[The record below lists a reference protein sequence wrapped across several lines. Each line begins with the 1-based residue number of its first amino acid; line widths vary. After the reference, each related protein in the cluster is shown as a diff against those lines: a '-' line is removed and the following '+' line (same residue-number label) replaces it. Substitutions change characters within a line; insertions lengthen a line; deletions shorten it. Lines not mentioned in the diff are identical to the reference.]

1 MEADDLL
8 CSRNARSRT
17 PLVGR
22 AQWKINQPPSLREN
36 QRARK
41 DQLDMM
47 QIDIYS
53 DIVCPW
59 CYVGKRR
66 LERALT
72 SIGGDVHVT
81 WRPFQLNPTMPLD
94 GMDRTAYIKAK
105 FGSLEAFGQ
114 MEEQL
119 LAAGADER
127 IPFAFGKI
135 QRTPN
140 TFAAHRLVWH
150 AARQGKQDEV
160 VEALF
165 RGYFLEGK
173 NIGDLKTLAHV
184 AGEAG
189 LDRTETEKFLAS
201 DKGVIEVKA
210 EKAVGR
216 RLGIRGV
223 PYFVFNGS
231 ISISGAQPPDII
243 VSAIQQ
249 AKETVIESKE
259 ET

>member
-1 MEADDLL
+1 MNKQD
-8 CSRNARSRT
+8 
-17 PLVGR
+17 V
-22 AQWKINQPPSLREN
+22 KVH
-36 QRARK
+36 
-41 DQLDMM
+41 
-47 QIDIYS
+47 IDIYS

-72 SIGGDVHVT
+72 SLGGDAQVT
-81 WRPFQLNPTMPLD
+81 WRPFQLNPTMSSD
-94 GMDRTAYIKAK
+94 GMDRTAYLKAK

-119 LAAGADER
+119 LAAGADEQ

-140 TFAAHRLVWH
+140 TFAAHRLVWY
-150 AARQGKQDEV
+150 AAQQGKQDKV

-165 RGYFLEGK
+165 RAYFLNGE

-189 LDRTETEKFLAS
+189 LDRTEIEKYLAS

-210 EKAVGR
+210 EEAVGR

>member
-1 MEADDLL
+1 
-8 CSRNARSRT
+8 
-17 PLVGR
+17 
-22 AQWKINQPPSLREN
+22 
-36 QRARK
+36 
-41 DQLDMM
+41 M

-72 SIGGDVHVT
+72 SVGGDIHVT

-94 GMDRTAYIKAK
+94 GMDRSAYLKAK

-114 MEEQL
+114 MKEQL
-119 LAAGADER
+119 LAAGEEEQ
-127 IPFAFGKI
+127 IPFAFEKI

-140 TFAAHRLVWH
+140 TFLAHRLVWH
-150 AARQGKQDEV
+150 AAQQGKQDEV

-165 RGYFLEGK
+165 RAYFLEGK
-173 NIGDLKTLAHV
+173 NIGDLKILMHV

-189 LDRTETEKFLAS
+189 LDRTETDTFLAS
-201 DKGVIEVKA
+201 EKGVVEVKA
-210 EKAVGR
+210 EEAVGR

-231 ISISGAQPPDII
+231 VSISGAQSPDIF

-249 AKETVIESKE
+249 ARETVGKKNGGA
-259 ET
+259 

>member
-1 MEADDLL
+1 MTDRRLTIE
-8 CSRNARSRT
+8 
-17 PLVGR
+17 
-22 AQWKINQPPSLREN
+22 
-36 QRARK
+36 
-41 DQLDMM
+41 
-47 QIDIYS
+47 IYS
-53 DIVCPW
+53 DVVCPW

-72 SIGGDVHVT
+72 SVGLDMHVT
-81 WRPFQLNPTMPLD
+81 WRPFQLNPTMPFD
-94 GMDRTAYIKAK
+94 GMDRSAYLKAK

-114 MEEQL
+114 MKEQL
-119 LAAGADER
+119 LTAGADER
-127 IPFAFGKI
+127 ISFAFEKI

-140 TFAAHRLVWH
+140 TFAAHRLVWY
-150 AARQGKQDEV
+150 AAQQGKQNDV

-165 RGYFLEGK
+165 RAYFLNGK
-173 NIGDLKTLAHV
+173 DIGDVKALVHV
-184 AGEAG
+184 SAEAG
-189 LDRTETEKFLAS
+189 LDRIETETFLAS
-201 DKGVIEVKA
+201 EKGVVEVKA
-210 EKAVGR
+210 EEAVGR

-231 ISISGAQPPDII
+231 ISIFGAQPPDII